1 MGTFGGYQPNAGRK
15 KGGINARTA
24 ALRNIADEA
33 LAAGI
38 TPLEVML
45 QNMRF
50 YHSEAE
56 TILAELLKRLAEGEA
71 KPEQLISAMK
81 ELGSF
86 KEKAQRCAV
95 DAAPFLHPHLSAV
108 SVNANI
114 KVDRNLLIEDGMDVD
129 QAASLY
135 LATVNDPEM
144 LLLADGSLP
153 VGEDIVDG
161 ARGGAT
167 PDEHIR
173 E

>member
-56 TILAELLKRLAEGEA
+56 TILAELLKGLAEHN
-71 KPEQLISAMK
+71 KTPEQLISAMK
-81 ELGSF
+81 ELGAF

-108 SVNANI
+108 SVNAKI
-114 KVDRNLLIEDGMDVD
+114 KVDRSLLIEDGTSVD

-135 LATVNDPEM
+135 LATINDPEM
-144 LLLADGSLP
+144 LLLADASSP
-153 VGEDIVDG
+153 IAE
-161 ARGGAT
+161 
-167 PDEHIR
+167 
-173 E
+173 

>member
-1 MGTFGGYQPNAGRK
+1 MAINQMRVAK

-56 TILAELLKRLAEGEA
+56 TILADLLKDLAEHS
-71 KPEQLISAMK
+71 KTPEELISAMK

-86 KEKAQRCAV
+86 KEKAQKCAV

-114 KVDRNLLIEDGMDVD
+114 KVNRNLLIEDGMAVD
-129 QAASLY
+129 QAASLF
-135 LATVNDPEM
+135 LATINDPEM
-144 LLLADGSLP
+144 LLLADESLP
-153 VGEDIVDG
+153 VGEDGILD
-161 ARGGAT
+161 AAPGGAT
-167 PDEHIR
+167 PDGSIR